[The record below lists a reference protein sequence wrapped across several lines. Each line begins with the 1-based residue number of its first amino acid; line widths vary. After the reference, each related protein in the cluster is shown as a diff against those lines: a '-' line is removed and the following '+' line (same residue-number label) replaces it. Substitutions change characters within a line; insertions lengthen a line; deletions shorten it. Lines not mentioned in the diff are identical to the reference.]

1 MQPAATTPAARNL
14 LRADAQPAPPTREM
28 VAILDYG
35 SQYSRLIARRVREC
49 RVYCELLPADTT
61 LEELRRLGAK
71 GVILSGGPDS
81 VYDPGARR
89 VDQAILE
96 SELPVLGICYGMQ
109 LLANQ
114 LGGRVEPHTG
124 RREYGPAAISV
135 LPGEDGATSGAGA
148 LFAGVEADGD
158 MRVWMSHGDSVGALP
173 PGFVPVARSE
183 SGALAAMSDG
193 RGRIGI
199 QFHPEVSHTPQG

>member
-1 MQPAATTPAARNL
+1 MQPAATTPSMTPAAHDL
-14 LRADAQPAPPTREM
+14 PRADEHPAPPTREM
-28 VAILDYG
+28 IAILDYG

-61 LEELRRLGAK
+61 LDELRRLGAK

-89 VDQAILE
+89 VDQVILQ

-114 LGGRVEPHTG
+114 LGGSVEPHTG
-124 RREYGPAAISV
+124 RREYG
-135 LPGEDGATSGAGA
+135 
-148 LFAGVEADGD
+148 
-158 MRVWMSHGDSVGALP
+158 
-173 PGFVPVARSE
+173 
-183 SGALAAMSDG
+183 
-193 RGRIGI
+193 
-199 QFHPEVSHTPQG
+199 

>member
-1 MQPAATTPAARNL
+1 MQPAATVPATPDAHDL
-14 LRADAQPAPPTREM
+14 PRAHEQPAPPAREM

-61 LEELRRLGAK
+61 LDELRRLDAK

-96 SELPVLGICYGMQ
+96 SDLPVLGVC
-109 LLANQ
+109 
-114 LGGRVEPHTG
+114 
-124 RREYGPAAISV
+124 
-135 LPGEDGATSGAGA
+135 
-148 LFAGVEADGD
+148 
-158 MRVWMSHGDSVGALP
+158 
-173 PGFVPVARSE
+173 
-183 SGALAAMSDG
+183 
-193 RGRIGI
+193 
-199 QFHPEVSHTPQG
+199 